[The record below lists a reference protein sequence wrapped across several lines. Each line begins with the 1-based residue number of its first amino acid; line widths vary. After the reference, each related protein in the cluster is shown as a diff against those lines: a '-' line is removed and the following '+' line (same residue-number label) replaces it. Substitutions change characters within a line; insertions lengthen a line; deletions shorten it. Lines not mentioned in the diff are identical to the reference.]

1 MEGGKELG
9 QNVQVSKEVGV
20 LYPVNRYGY
29 KYQGDG
35 RMYKSLLIMACLSE
49 WGDRSIFQKD
59 VEI

>member
-35 RMYKSLLIMACLSE
+35 RMYKSLLIMACSSE
-49 WGDRSIFQKD
+49 
-59 VEI
+59 